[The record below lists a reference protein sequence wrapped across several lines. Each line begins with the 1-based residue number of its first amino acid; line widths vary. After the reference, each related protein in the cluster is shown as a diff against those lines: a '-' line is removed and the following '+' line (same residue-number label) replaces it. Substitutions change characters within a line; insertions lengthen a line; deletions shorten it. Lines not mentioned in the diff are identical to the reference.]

1 VLADARA
8 IADGGTVEYD
18 ICVIG
23 AGPIGLTLAHEVAA
37 DGPHVC
43 VLESGSLEPSVEVT
57 PPLEGEVDGEYYPP
71 LSESRARGLGGTA
84 SIWRSE
90 VARNTFGARYG
101 ALGEIDFEQRD
112 DVPHSGW
119 PFERAHLEPHYEQAA
134 RICGIG
140 PLSDDPAAWEEPPRS
155 VPLSLGAGMR
165 TRVVRYGPGSAIVGT
180 YARWASRT
188 PHATIYGNARALEIE
203 VDDHGRR
210 ATSVLA
216 GSGPDHRFRVSA
228 RLFVLALGGI
238 ENARLLLLSK
248 GAGATGLGNEHDLVG
263 RFFMDHPTASS
274 LLIPTGARAVERL
287 GFYDTLY
294 RGDRVGMGVL
304 ELSTETL
311 RREGLLNSGIFLVPK
326 IERQMRA
333 LESLGASLSAV
344 RSRRLPDRPLTA
356 LRNVALGADA
366 VAATA
371 YRRLVERWPPL
382 ERTTSLWPT
391 TRLLNTLD
399 VGHISGWS
407 RLPFAG
413 RRYRSLGVHQVIE
426 QAPEPERRITLSSA
440 KDAFGQPLPH
450 LHWFI
455 SEREL
460 DSMRRTQDVLA
471 TAFGRA
477 GIGKLVRTDG
487 LAREARADGHL
498 HPTAHHHLGTTRM
511 HSDPHHGVVDDDCR
525 VHTMTNVF
533 VTGTSVFPTAGYIN
547 PTLTAVAL
555 AVRLADHVKAVLPSL
570 PERSEP

>member
-8 IADGGTVEYD
+8 IPDGGTVECD

-23 AGPIGLTLAHEVAA
+23 AGPTGLTLAHEVAA
-37 DGPHVC
+37 NGPQVC
-43 VLESGSLEPSVEVT
+43 VLESGSLEPSVEIA
-57 PPLEGEVDGEYYPP
+57 PPLEGEVVGAHYPP
-71 LSESRARGLGGTA
+71 LSVARARGLGGTA
-84 SIWRSE
+84 ALWTTE
-90 VARNTFGARYG
+90 LVRNTLGARYG
-101 ALGEIDFEQRD
+101 VLGAIDFEKRGE
-112 DVPHSGW
+112 VPHSGW
-119 PFERAHLEPHYEQAA
+119 PFDRAHLEPYYERAA
-134 RICGIG
+134 RICGIE
-140 PLSDDPAAWEEPPRS
+140 PLWDDPAAWEQPPS
-155 VPLSLGAGMR
+155 VVPLALGDSVS
-165 TRVVRYGPGSAIVGT
+165 TRVVRFGLGSVFVDAHPG
-180 YARWASRT
+180 WASRADGVT
-188 PHATIYGNARALEIE
+188 MYLGARALDVET
-203 VDDHGRR
+203 DDCGQR
-210 ATSVLA
+210 ATSILA
-216 GSGPDHRFRVSA
+216 GSAPDHRFRVSA

-238 ENARLLLLSK
+238 ENARLLLLSH
-248 GAGATGLGNEHDLVG
+248 GAGGGIGNEHDLVG

-274 LLIPTGARAVERL
+274 LLIPTGASAVERL

-304 ELSTETL
+304 ELSGETL

-333 LESLGASLSAV
+333 LESVGASLSAI
-344 RSRRLPDRPLTA
+344 RSRRLPDRPLRA
-356 LRNVALGADA
+356 IRNVALGADA

-382 ERTTSLWPT
+382 ERTTSVWPT

-399 VGHISGWS
+399 VGPISGWS

-413 RRYRSLGVHQVIE
+413 RRYRSLSVNQVIE
-426 QAPEPERRITLSSA
+426 QAPEPERRITLSPR
-440 KDAFGQPLPH
+440 KDEFGLPLPR

-471 TAFGRA
+471 VAFGRA
-477 GIGKLVRTDG
+477 GIGKLVKTDE
-487 LAREARADGHL
+487 LAAEERADEHL
-498 HPTAHHHLGTTRM
+498 HPTAHHHIGTTRM
-511 HSDPHHGVVDDDCR
+511 HSDPHQGVVDEDCR